1 MVSKKIK
8 LAGIEQVQTF
18 NHICSR
24 CEYNVDLKQ
33 WKYLVD
39 AKSIMGIYSLN
50 IMGEL
55 ELQADTDNEKE
66 VEETFKDYIIE

>member
-18 NHICSR
+18 NQICSR

-33 WKYLVD
+33 GKYLVD

-50 IMGEL
+50 IMGVYNVFQFL
-55 ELQADTDNEKE
+55 PFLFQDVKE
-66 VEETFKDYIIE
+66 S

>member
-18 NHICSR
+18 NQICSR

-33 WKYLVD
+33 GKYLVD

-55 ELQADTDNEKE
+55 ELQAGTASEKE
-66 VEETFKDYIIE
+66 VEETFKDYII

>member
-18 NHICSR
+18 NQICSR

-33 WKYLVD
+33 GKYLVD

-55 ELQADTDNEKE
+55 ELQVGTDSEKE
-66 VEETFKDYIIE
+66 VEETFKDYII

>member
-18 NHICSR
+18 NQICSR

-33 WKYLVD
+33 GKYLVD

-55 ELQADTDNEKE
+55 ELQACTDSEKE
-66 VEETFKDYIIE
+66 VEETFKDYII

>member
-8 LAGIEQVQTF
+8 LDGIEQVQNF
-18 NHICSR
+18 NRICSR

-33 WKYLVD
+33 GKYLVD

-55 ELQADTDNEKE
+55 ELQASTDRETE
-66 VEETFKDYIIE
+66 VEETFKDYII

>member
-18 NHICSR
+18 NQICSR

-33 WKYLVD
+33 GKYLVD

-55 ELQADTDNEKE
+55 ELQVCTYSEKE
-66 VEETFKDYIIE
+66 VEETFKDYII

>member
-18 NHICSR
+18 NQICSR

-33 WKYLVD
+33 GKYLVD

-55 ELQADTDNEKE
+55 ELQAGTDSEKE
-66 VEETFKDYIIE
+66 VEETFKDYII

>member
-18 NHICSR
+18 NQICSR

-33 WKYLVD
+33 GKYLVD

-55 ELQADTDNEKE
+55 ELQAGKERKKE
-66 VEETFKDYIIE
+66 VEETFKDYII